1 MAIKIGANLAYNGKL
16 PNFERDR
23 FATKAA
29 MKAFPETSIDDGHL
43 SYCAED
49 GNTYQFKS
57 SNSVDTVTGKWRVF
71 KADVDVPIM
80 KGATATADGVVG
92 LVPAP
97 KISDRFAW
105 LQASGVWKRLDIND
119 VPTLTN
125 RVLISGNQ
133 SDSIGPNPGIFKIAT
148 ITIPKISNITGT
160 LEFDIQS
167 RHDNFNIMVNINY
180 NTNFILNVIVE
191 DNSLISNK
199 TPLYYYVDKTND
211 IDNVILYYKTIKFDT
226 VNVKV
231 RSKTGVLNLSYT
243 IDNIKV
249 DTLPEGAIQ
258 VHNVNYG
265 DKNLF
270 YATPKDAAGDP
281 KFRAINIT
289 DLPDLS
295 SKYATKEKAFT
306 KDTAS
311 TEPGQVV
318 AGPPTTQGNL
328 YLRKLIADDIPD
340 LNSKYQR
347 LNSNGYQP
355 NPLMINAKVGA
366 DSNSNYKYLTALIY
380 GLPDNI
386 PYKSSPD
393 WYFATDGS
401 LQDITASYYNKTY
414 LDDKFKVISASLN
427 DLVSKTYDDTEV
439 RQLISNNTSAIGTKA
454 DKSELAKYQPK
465 YEADYIATSDLS
477 ILPITTG
484 VIDLNGNQIDLP
496 NIDLV
501 DGYLTIMNGT
511 VVFNATTT
519 NLRVKELELSNV
531 TISYSDDVNIVL
543 GIQKLKCLN
552 VVDYSGL
559 RINFTE
565 GSAIEQATLINS
577 SIRAASLSVTKT
589 LNMYNSTCNI
599 NGNVKLTAY
608 NSFVGDD
615 GLSLANGSAWYN
627 TQLDISP
634 YYTSGWVDEAGK
646 MHCGMHF
653 DDTITGD
660 SDYAPQTKA
669 VYNAL
674 QLKADKTQLAS
685 LATQTDFVDLRNK
698 VNAMPKTV
706 FITQAAY
713 NALTTK
719 DANTIYY
726 ING

>member
-1 MAIKIGANLAYNGKL
+1 MAIKIGSNLAFQGQQ

-57 SNSVDTVTGKWRVF
+57 SNSVDAVTGKWRVF
-71 KADVDVPIM
+71 KADVDLSAYATKDSVNSELNKKVNIRGISKYNSMEGKAAYLKVITIAMSKTRNTTGLLELLMTSRTAERIDVIVTMDNIPEIPIINVVEITYRTSINLTPVYYYTDLTGEVPIITLYF
-80 KGATATADGVVG
+80 KLTAYDTATVKV
-92 LVPAP
+92 
-97 KISDRFAW
+97 
-105 LQASGVWKRLDIND
+105 
-119 VPTLTN
+119 
-125 RVLISGNQ
+125 
-133 SDSIGPNPGIFKIAT
+133 
-148 ITIPKISNITGT
+148 
-160 LEFDIQS
+160 
-167 RHDNFNIMVNINY
+167 
-180 NTNFILNVIVE
+180 
-191 DNSLISNK
+191 
-199 TPLYYYVDKTND
+199 VDKDAYMPFT
-211 IDNVILYYKTIKFDT
+211 YT
-226 VNVKV
+226 
-231 RSKTGVLNLSYT
+231 LNME
-243 IDNIKV
+243 V
-249 DTLPEGAIQ
+249 VQTLPEGVIQ
-258 VHNVNYG
+258 VHHINYG
-265 DKNLF
+265 NKNLF
-270 YATPKDAAGDP
+270 YATPKDGSGDP
-281 KFRAINIT
+281 KFRAIDIT

-306 KDTAS
+306 KDIVS

-318 AGPPTTQGNL
+318 AGPATTQGNL
-328 YLRKLIADDIPD
+328 YLRKLLAYDIPD
-340 LNSKYQR
+340 LKSKYQAITA
-347 LNSNGYQP
+347 SGYQESP
-355 NPLMINAKVGA
+355 KILNAIVRN
-366 DSNSNYKYLTALIY
+366 NS
-380 GLPDNI
+380 DDV
-386 PYKSSPD
+386 KSFIKASISEASSGKNSPD

-401 LQDITASYYNKTY
+401 LQDITASYYKKAY
-414 LDDKFKVISASLN
+414 LDDKLKVISASLN
-427 DLVSKTYDDTEV
+427 DLASKTYDDTEV

-454 DKSELAKYQPK
+454 DKSELSRYQPK
-465 YEADYIATSDLS
+465 YNADYIATSDIS
-477 ILPITTG
+477 TLPITTG

-543 GIQKLKCLN
+543 DIQKLKCLN
-552 VVDYSGL
+552 VVDNPGQ
-559 RINFTE
+559 RVNFITE
-565 GSAIEQATLINS
+565 GFAIKQATLINS
-577 SIRAASLSVTKT
+577 FIRSALPIAQSLEVYS
-589 LNMYNSTCNI
+589 STCNI

-608 NSFVGDD
+608 NSFVGEN

-634 YYTSGWVDEAGK
+634 YYTSGWVDETGK
-646 MHCGMHF
+646 MHCGMYF

-674 QLKADKTQLAS
+674 QVKADKTQLAS
-685 LATQTDFVDLRNK
+685 LATQTDFVELRNK

-713 NALTTK
+713 DALTTK
-719 DANTIYY
+719 DPNTIYY